1 MMLLMGLDVSNEVL
15 ILLLLQSTEEK
26 FLAKQLRKEEKRSKK
41 DRQSVEDQELAG
53 ALDMSPEELRRTRSV
68 KYRYVNRKFLLKNKC
83 ICV

>member
-68 KYRYVNRKFLLKNKC
+68 KYRYVNRKFLLENKC